1 MNARADIFT
10 AVKDLSE
17 LALEEADARLEAVIL
32 PHLDREEVMVIL
44 LGILVRGVL
53 SEKRFS
59 YLFKVAKK
67 AERRRVEPIRCRTFQ
82 TGEKCDA

>member
-32 PHLDREEVMVIL
+32 PHLDGEEVMIVL
-44 LGILVRGVL
+44 LGLQARGVL
-53 SEKRFS
+53 SEERFGYLIEIAKRMGR
-59 YLFKVAKK
+59 LRVA
-67 AERRRVEPIRCRTFQ
+67 PI
-82 TGEKCDA
+82 